1 MVTGEVSEPLV
12 TCTACSLHRMSR
24 HHERAIQSLSLSLP
38 LSLCTPSFLHPLFLS
53 CPSLSL
59 SSLYPPL
66 PSTRS
71 FTVFIRPCR
80 SSYSRTSVNRTRNVR
95 SHTYHPR
102 FAPLLLPYDIHN
114 VYLFSRPSAASD
126 SVWIPTWICIVGSK
140 LIYTAASVRPGP
152 LCPYSATFPPPT
164 PPQTARF

>member
-1 MVTGEVSEPLV
+1 MVTGEVSELLV
-12 TCTACSLHRMSR
+12 TCAACSLHRMSR

-38 LSLCTPSFLHPLFLS
+38 LYSLVSASAFPILPF
-53 CPSLSL
+53 SLSPF
-59 SSLYPPL
+59 SPPL

-71 FTVFIRPCR
+71 FTMFIRPCR

-126 SVWIPTWICIVGSK
+126 SV
-140 LIYTAASVRPGP
+140 
-152 LCPYSATFPPPT
+152 
-164 PPQTARF
+164 

>member
-24 HHERAIQSLSLSLP
+24 HHERAIQSLSLSF
-38 LSLCTPSFLHPLFLS
+38 SFSIPSFLHPLFLS
-53 CPSLSL
+53 CPSLSPFSL
-59 SSLYPPL
+59 SSLALHSFFHRVYPSL
-66 PSTRS
+66 SQLVRAWTG
-71 FTVFIRPCR
+71 
-80 SSYSRTSVNRTRNVR
+80 TRNER

-140 LIYTAASVRPGP
+140 LIYTAASMRPGP
-152 LCPYSATFPPPT
+152 LCPYSATFLPPT